1 MSDLLLRLAER
12 TLGAAPAL
20 EPLLVPRFAPVPP
33 GFEADAGSVIGGTP
47 APGPA
52 ARARTREERLP
63 TAEPDAPGEVFP
75 ASSPA
80 PRRERTASVPAPA
93 LPGDTAARPA
103 PHEPAADAAAP
114 KAVAADP
121 PLLPRSRVVNR
132 DVPVDGTASDDE
144 RAGPDRPPAE
154 RREHRPPAAPGPA
167 ADRVQ
172 STGPSPH
179 PAVPRPAAP
188 RPAAPTAVRAEAGTG
203 VPLPPSGHPVSPP
216 RTPADAEAGRRDG
229 KDRFGRPAD
238 APSGRRGELDAPL
251 LPLHSRRSGEPDTHS
266 RQEPVGRAPA
276 PAGPAPVRVTIGRVE
291 VRATLPARPP
301 APAPAWQPPILSLDE
316 YLRGPGGR

>member
-33 GFEADAGSVIGGTP
+33 GSEADATGGTP
-47 APGPA
+47 AAGPA
-52 ARARTREERLP
+52 ARARTREERFP

-80 PRRERTASVPAPA
+80 PRRGQTASAPA

-114 KAVAADP
+114 KAGAAGP
-121 PLLPRSRVVNR
+121 PLLSRSRVVNR

-144 RAGPDRPPAE
+144 RAAQDRPPAE
-154 RREHRPPAAPGPA
+154 RREHRTPVAPGPA

-172 STGPSPH
+172 STGLSPH
-179 PAVPRPAAP
+179 PAVPRPAAA
-188 RPAAPTAVRAEAGTG
+188 RPAAPTGVRVEAGTG

-229 KDRFGRPAD
+229 EDRFGRPAD
-238 APSGRRGELDAPL
+238 APSGRRGELDTPL
-251 LPLHSRRSGEPDTHS
+251 LPLHSCRSGEPDTPS
-266 RQEPVGRAPA
+266 RQEPIGRTPA

-291 VRATLPARPP
+291 VRAVLPERPP
-301 APAPAWQPPILSLDE
+301 APAPVTAWQPPLLSLDE
-316 YLRGPGGR
+316 YLRGPGGG